1 MNDTSAPD
9 PTMTRIVEAVQL
21 GQTGA
26 AAEARELLTALW
38 DEIGPGGDALHRCTL
53 AHHLADLQD
62 TLDAEL
68 RWDERALA
76 AVSELTDERAQ
87 RHLPSL
93 EVRAFLPSL
102 YLNLADC
109 HRRLGNPDS
118 AREYLARA
126 RAHLAQLPDD
136 PYGEMIRAAVGDFV
150 ADDPTD
156 HRRR

>member
-1 MNDTSAPD
+1 MNDQSAPD

-26 AAEARELLTALW
+26 TAEARELLTALW
-38 DEIGPGGDALHRCTL
+38 DEIGPCGDALHRCTL

-76 AVSELTDERAQ
+76 SVSELTDERAQ
-87 RHLPSL
+87 RHLSSL
-93 EVRAFLPSL
+93 RVRAFLPSL

-109 HRRLGNPDS
+109 HRRLGN
-118 AREYLARA
+118 AGQAWEYLAGA
-126 RAHLAQLPDD
+126 REHLARLPID
-136 PYGEMIRAAVGDFV
+136 PYGEMIRAAVRDFV